1 MYLPHASLFR
11 AYDVRGIVGETLSA
25 QDFLAIGQAFASH
38 VADICQTRTP
48 LLVVMRDGRASSPN
62 LAEAMI
68 EGMLRAGAH
77 VLDGGIGPTPMCYFA
92 THHLHADGSVMITG
106 SHNPPSHNGAKFMC
120 DGKSLYGDELASLR
134 TRIAHNQ
141 LLHSRGQREEIDMRD
156 EYLFELRKIFGGKD
170 ILSDLSIAWD
180 AGNGVA
186 GIVVEA
192 LLAPLKAKHV
202 KLFLE
207 PDSNFPNHHPDPA
220 VPANLADLQQKIQ
233 DSGGT
238 LALGVAFDGDGDRMG
253 AVDDKGRI
261 LSPDHLL
268 MLFAR
273 DVLSR
278 EKGATIIADVKTS
291 DQFFADVKAHGGT
304 PLMWKTGH
312 AHIKTKLPQ
321 VGAKFAG
328 EASGHLFFAD
338 EYYGYDDGI
347 YAALRLIR
355 LVAESGKKLS
365 ALVDALP
372 TLHATAEMRI
382 DCADDKKFAVIE
394 AIAGQLAEEGATV
407 DTLDGVRVSTPEG
420 WWLIRASNTQ
430 AALVARA
437 EGNTP
442 AALPKLMHT
451 LHHALA
457 RNGVEFVTS
466 TGH

>member
-1 MYLPHASLFR
+1 
-11 AYDVRGIVGETLSA
+11 
-25 QDFLAIGQAFASH
+25 
-38 VADICQTRTP
+38 
-48 LLVVMRDGRASSPN
+48 
-62 LAEAMI
+62 
-68 EGMLRAGAH
+68 
-77 VLDGGIGPTPMCYFA
+77 
-92 THHLHADGSVMITG
+92 
-106 SHNPPSHNGAKFMC
+106 
-120 DGKSLYGDELASLR
+120 
-134 TRIAHNQ
+134 
-141 LLHSRGQREEIDMRD
+141 
-156 EYLFELRKIFGGKD
+156 
-170 ILSDLSIAWD
+170 
-180 AGNGVA
+180 
-186 GIVVEA
+186 
-192 LLAPLKAKHV
+192 
-202 KLFLE
+202 
-207 PDSNFPNHHPDPA
+207 
-220 VPANLADLQQKIQ
+220 
-233 DSGGT
+233 
-238 LALGVAFDGDGDRMG
+238 
-253 AVDDKGRI
+253 
-261 LSPDHLL
+261 
-268 MLFAR
+268 
-273 DVLSR
+273 
-278 EKGATIIADVKTS
+278 
-291 DQFFADVKAHGGT
+291 
-304 PLMWKTGH
+304 MWKTGH